1 MAVWTRERSRWGVGV
16 LAALGAG
23 AVVGLRA
30 LRRQRLGFAGRT
42 VLITGSSRGL
52 GLLLARRF
60 LQEGARVAISGRDTT
75 ALERARAWL
84 ESLGHGEV
92 MAVACNVAD
101 RAQVEAAVAQV
112 HERFGAVDV
121 LINNAGVIHVGPLE
135 SMTEED
141 FAEALGVYFWGPLYT
156 TWAVLPEMKRRGSGR
171 IVNVT
176 SIGGRVS
183 VPHLLPYCA
192 GKFAQVG
199 LSDGLRAEL
208 AQDGIRVTTVCPG
221 LMRTGSPRNA
231 FFKGDHY
238 AEHTWFTVGDSL
250 PPLAMSAE
258 RAARKI
264 VEACRW
270 GQAELVLGV
279 PAKVAVLVRTLRPG
293 LMAAVLAATNR
304 LLPQE
309 ASPERHKGS
318 QSETPLT
325 RSWVTGLTQRA
336 ARQNNELESPVP

>member
-1 MAVWTRERSRWGVGV
+1 MALRARERSRWGVGV
-16 LAALGAG
+16 LAALGAL
-23 AVVGLRA
+23 VGLRA
-30 LRRQRLGFAGRT
+30 LRRERMEFAGCT
-42 VLITGSSRGL
+42 VLITGGSRGL
-52 GLLLARRF
+52 GLVLARRF
-60 LQEGARVAISGRDTT
+60 LQEGARVAICGRDTT

-84 ESLGHGEV
+84 ESLGRGEV
-92 MAVACNVAD
+92 MAVACDVGD

-121 LINNAGVIHVGPLE
+121 LVNNAGIIQVGPLE

-141 FAEALGVYFWGPLYT
+141 FTQALGVHFWGSLYA

-171 IVNVT
+171 IVNIT

-183 VPHLLPYCA
+183 VPHLLPYNA
-192 GKFAQVG
+192 SKFAQVG

-231 FFKGDHY
+231 SFKGDHH

-250 PPLAMSAE
+250 PPLSMSAE

-264 VEACRW
+264 VEACRR

-279 PAKVAVLVRTLRPG
+279 PAKVAVLARTLAPG

-309 ASPERHKGS
+309 ASPEHHKGS
-318 QSETPLT
+318 ESETPLT
-325 RSWVTGLTQRA
+325 RSWLTGLTQRA
-336 ARQNNELESPVP
+336 ARQNNEVETPAP